1 MSADGDERD
10 VLSSLPRT
18 RPTRRSTKRDAPAA
32 KPRAKAKTAAKTAP
46 KAKSTAR
53 AKPRAQAKP
62 RTRAKPKAAAGG
74 PVKPP
79 PAGWATPE
87 NDSAPSGGELVT
99 TAIRAAGELAEI
111 GATYGL
117 QAVRRALGRLPRP

>member
-10 VLSSLPRT
+10 VLRSLPRT
-18 RPTRRSTKRDAPAA
+18 RPARRSTKRDAPAA
-32 KPRAKAKTAAKTAP
+32 KPAAKAKPKAAAKPRAKKPVAKKTA
-46 KAKSTAR
+46 

-62 RTRAKPKAAAGG
+62 KATAGAAA
-74 PVKPP
+74 KPP
-79 PAGWATPE
+79 PAGWATP
-87 NDSAPSGGELVT
+87 NTDAAPSGGELVT